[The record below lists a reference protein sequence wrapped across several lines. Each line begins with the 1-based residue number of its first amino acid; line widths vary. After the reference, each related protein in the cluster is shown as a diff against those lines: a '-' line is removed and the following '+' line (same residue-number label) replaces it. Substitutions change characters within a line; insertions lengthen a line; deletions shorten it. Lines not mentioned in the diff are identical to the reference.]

1 MHVPPPR
8 GDAPY
13 KDAVGP
19 QRRLEMDWLFVAVT
33 IGTTGLGAL
42 VGYGLLNARLRR
54 QAHETRLFLDY
65 LTQCVESLKVEEAVD
80 AMPVEWPA
88 PFPTWGLDMECG
100 IELVNTKGQ
109 VVGTA
114 RVPLPA
120 LN

>member
-1 MHVPPPR
+1 
-8 GDAPY
+8 
-13 KDAVGP
+13 
-19 QRRLEMDWLFVAVT
+19 MDWLFVAVT
-33 IGTTGLGAL
+33 IGTAGLGAL

-80 AMPVEWPA
+80 AVPVEWPA
-88 PFPTWGLDMECG
+88 TFPTWGLDMECG
-100 IELVNTKGQ
+100 IELVNGKGQ